1 MISLDVSAA
10 VEILE
15 SVGCGQDPITWRGAE
30 SAPEEIP
37 LETEGS
43 VKASKIRIRYW
54 DCHHKFVKGS
64 LYSMV
69 KDRLGLQQH
78 IKKRRKTPQTKTYQL
93 YEWGSRGSGIVYF
106 DIIKEIESDTRLK
119 FTFPSDAFEDYK
131 ILIEAIA
138 SQLRDERIRCTTYS
152 DDDISIT
159 IEF

>member
-1 MISLDVSAA
+1 MVSLDVSEA
-10 VEILE
+10 VGILE
-15 SVGCGQDPITWRGAE
+15 SIGCDQDPIMWRGGE
-30 SAPEEIP
+30 STPSEIP
-37 LETEGS
+37 LETEGD

-54 DCHHKFVKGS
+54 DCRHEFVKGS

-78 IKKRRKTPQTKTYQL
+78 IRKIRVPQTKTYQL
-93 YEWGSRGSGIVYF
+93 FECEQHGSGMIYF
-106 DIIKEIESDTRLK
+106 DIIKQIESDTKVK

-131 ILIEAIA
+131 VLIEAIA

-159 IEF
+159 IMF